1 MEGIKI
7 IITFVILKLLCILL
21 MFDQQ
26 KFIARLQ
33 KIMNYYEINASTLA
47 DSLGVLR
54 SSISHLLSERNKPSL
69 DFVLKITEKY
79 PEIDLYWLLYGK
91 GTFPKE
97 EEPREEPKEK
107 LPPKKVTPIA
117 PPEIPFPPIEPPQE
131 KPIEKNVPL
140 KDIPKKEVQ
149 KIIFFYKDNSF
160 EIFENL

>member
-7 IITFVILKLLCILL
+7 IITFVILKLLYILL

-97 EEPREEPKEK
+97 EPREEPKEK

>member
-7 IITFVILKLLCILL
+7 IITFVILKLLYILL

-91 GTFPKE
+91 GSFPK

-140 KDIPKKEVQ
+140 KDIRKKEVQ

>member
-107 LPPKKVTPIA
+107 LPPKKVTPIT
-117 PPEIPFPPIEPPQE
+117 PPEIPFPPIESAQE
-131 KPIEKNVPL
+131 KPIEKNVSL

>member
-1 MEGIKI
+1 MEVIKI
-7 IITFVILKLLCILL
+7 IITFVILKLLYILL

-91 GTFPKE
+91 GSFPK

-107 LPPKKVTPIA
+107 LPPIA

-131 KPIEKNVPL
+131 KPIEKNVPQ

>member
-1 MEGIKI
+1 
-7 IITFVILKLLCILL
+7 

-54 SSISHLLSERNKPSL
+54 ASISHLLSERNKPSL

-91 GTFPKE
+91 GSFPK

>member
-1 MEGIKI
+1 MENIKI
-7 IITFVILKLLCILL
+7 IITFVILKLLYILL

-91 GTFPKE
+91 GSFPK

>member
-1 MEGIKI
+1 MEVIKI
-7 IITFVILKLLCILL
+7 IITFVILKLLYILL

-47 DSLGVLR
+47 DSLGVLC

-91 GTFPKE
+91 GSFPK

-117 PPEIPFPPIEPPQE
+117 PPEIPFPPIEPAQE
-131 KPIEKNVPL
+131 KAIEKNVPL